1 MNTLNQVFLLNN
13 INFIFTTT
21 IMFMI
26 IFIYSLERRS
36 RYISFLIIYSI
47 ELILFLSF
55 KQNFF
60 NSYSINIA
68 VIFIVKILW
77 VILNLNSIRANR
89 LKKIELISIN
99 ILGLLVINESILL
112 AFCINLVV
120 NFSVFYNIVYK
131 MLYKNRKKSKLL
143 SVSLSLIISGALG
156 NFYDRVVYKYV
167 VDFICVHYKNTYYFP
182 TFNVADVFVV
192 CGTILLA
199 IYILRMESD
208 GEL

>member
-1 MNTLNQVFLLNN
+1 MYVNKIICGGYIMNTLNQVFLLNN

-68 VIFIVKILW
+68 VIFIVKI
-77 VILNLNSIRANR
+77 
-89 LKKIELISIN
+89 
-99 ILGLLVINESILL
+99 
-112 AFCINLVV
+112 F
-120 NFSVFYNIVYK
+120 FFYTGAA
-131 MLYKNRKKSKLL
+131 
-143 SVSLSLIISGALG
+143 VSCNTQVAHVRG
-156 NFYDRVVYKYV
+156 V
-167 VDFICVHYKNTYYFP
+167 VDKGVM
-182 TFNVADVFVV
+182 
-192 CGTILLA
+192 G
-199 IYILRMESD
+199 D
-208 GEL
+208 GK

>member
-26 IFIYSLERRS
+26 IFIYSLEMRS

-89 LKKIELISIN
+89 LKKIELISI
-99 ILGLLVINESILL
+99 LL
-112 AFCINLVV
+112 AFCINLLV
-120 NFSVFYNIVYK
+120 NFSVFYNIVHK
-131 MLYKNRKKSKLL
+131 MLYKISKNLVYIEGKNNNVKNYINDLNNDIAIELNKEESINKKEQYLYNILDVSFSTMNRPIFLLDGKK
-143 SVSLSLIISGALG
+143 
-156 NFYDRVVYKYV
+156 N
-167 VDFICVHYKNTYYFP
+167 N
-182 TFNVADVFVV
+182 
-192 CGTILLA
+192 
-199 IYILRMESD
+199 IY
-208 GEL
+208 